1 MRAIKTTALGLILT
15 IASASFAPAQSLRE
29 STGPAEFPPSSFKG
43 SQYVDSSG
51 CVFVRAGVGDS
62 ITWVPRVSR
71 DRRVICGAKPT
82 FAKAQPN
89 AVPVIKDPPAQTAT
103 APVKTAPAAT
113 VTAPATAKPVAPVA
127 APTTKTTQ
135 TAPRKASPECPDASA
150 VSKQYIGNSGG
161 YDVRCGPQQKHPGA
175 YGVGPKVAP
184 QSPVSPQSRVI
195 RPATPQ
201 IPKGYKPAFDDDRMN
216 PYRNRR
222 TAMGDAQMRLV
233 WTDTVPRRLVEV
245 EAGQDLYLTKAQIE
259 YRKANASKRAKAVKS
274 PTAKSKSSLAKYR
287 YVNIG
292 AFTDPKQAEA
302 TARKLQRSGL
312 PVRYGK
318 YKKGGKTLKM
328 VLVGPFKTPAQ
339 LQNAMSKAQKAG
351 YRNASYQK

>member
-62 ITWVPRVSR
+62 TTWVPRVTR
-71 DRRVICGAKPT
+71 DRKIICGAKPT
-82 FAKAQPN
+82 FATAQPN
-89 AVPVIKDPPAQTAT
+89 KVPVIKDPPAQTAP
-103 APVKTAPAAT
+103 APAATAPAAAAAS
-113 VTAPATAKPVAPVA
+113 VPAAPKPVAP
-127 APTTKTTQ
+127 APAPKTTQ
-135 TAPRKASPECPDASA
+135 AAPRKASPECPDVSA

-161 YDVRCGPQQKHPGA
+161 YDVRCGPQQKHPGDF
-175 YGVGPKVAP
+175 GVGPKVAP
-184 QSPVSPQSRVI
+184 KSPVSPQSRVI
-195 RPATPQ
+195 RPAAPQ
-201 IPKGYKPAFDDDRMN
+201 IPKGYKPAFEDDRMN

-245 EAGQDLYLTKAQIE
+245 EVGQDLNLTKAQIE
-259 YRKANASKRAKAVKS
+259 YRKNNASKRAKAAKSPAVKS
-274 PTAKSKSSLAKYR
+274 SSALAKYR

-318 YKKGGKTLKM
+318 YKKGKMTLKM